1 MLQKYDDV
9 FTFISLDLLIKL
21 EYKTISEVTWKY

>member
-21 EYKTISEVTWKY
+21 EYKTISEVT